1 LTSSTSRRIINPH
14 KNQAMKAERIVLSF
28 IFILL
33 GLLVA
38 GGGFYLYQLTKTIP
52 DSKLNTVTVKSPTP
66 TPDTSGDL
74 LTVDSPNDESVV
86 DNRIV
91 TISGKT
97 TPDATLIISTD
108 TTDQVVKPTTTGTYT
123 LTQTIETGTN
133 LITIRAVFSDGLE
146 KRVDRTVT
154 YSTESF

>member
-1 LTSSTSRRIINPH
+1 
-14 KNQAMKAERIVLSF
+14 MKAERIVLSF

-66 TPDTSGDL
+66 TPDLSGDL
-74 LTVDSPNDESVV
+74 LTLDSPSDESVV
-86 DNRIV
+86 DNRII

-97 TPDATLIISTD
+97 TPDATIIISTD
-108 TTDQVVKPTTTGTYT
+108 TADQVVKPTTTGTFS
-123 LTQTIETGTN
+123 LTQTVGTGTN
-133 LITIRAVFSDGLE
+133 LIEVRAIFADGLE
-146 KRVDRTVT
+146 KKINRTVT
-154 YSTESF
+154 FSTESF

>member
-1 LTSSTSRRIINPH
+1 
-14 KNQAMKAERIVLSF
+14 MKAERIVLSF

-52 DSKLNTVTVKSPTP
+52 DSKLNAITVKSPTP
-66 TPDTSGDL
+66 TPDLSGDL
-74 LTVDSPNDESVV
+74 LILDSPTDESVV
-86 DNRIV
+86 DNRII

-97 TPDATLIISTD
+97 TPDATIIISTD
-108 TTDQVVKPTTTGTYT
+108 TADQVVKPTTTGTFS
-123 LTQTIETGTN
+123 LTQTIGTGTN
-133 LITIRAVFSDGLE
+133 FIEVRAIFADGLE
-146 KRVDRTVT
+146 KKMNRTVT

>member
-1 LTSSTSRRIINPH
+1 
-14 KNQAMKAERIVLSF
+14 MKAERIVLSF

-52 DSKLNTVTVKSPTP
+52 DSKLQTVKVNTPSP
-66 TPDTSGDL
+66 TPDTSGDIL
-74 LTVDSPNDESVV
+74 ILDSPNDESVV
-86 DNRIV
+86 DNRVV

-97 TPDATLIISTD
+97 TPDATIIVSTD
-108 TTDQVVKPTTTGTYT
+108 TTDQVVKPTTTGTFS
-123 LTQTIETGTN
+123 LTQTIGTGTN
-133 LITIRAVFSDGLE
+133 LIEIRAIFSDGLE
-146 KRVDRTVT
+146 KKITRTVT

>member
-1 LTSSTSRRIINPH
+1 
-14 KNQAMKAERIVLSF
+14 MKAERIVLSF

-52 DSKLNTVTVKSPTP
+52 DSKLSTVRVNSPSP

-74 LTVDSPNDESVV
+74 FVVDSPADESVV

-97 TPDATLIISTD
+97 TPDATIIVSSGTA
-108 TTDQVVKPTTTGTYT
+108 DQVVKPTTTGTFS

-133 LITIRAVFSDGLE
+133 LLTIRAIFTDGIE
-146 KRVDRTVT
+146 KKITRTVT